1 MEESK
6 YESGD
11 FVNAYMAL
19 WSYGYLNNLA
29 YSEGLYRTI
38 ISLVVSNLGAMNKAK
53 ILDVGCGVGR
63 TTFDLANIYKKSCI
77 TSIDQSKKMIETA
90 RQINSSCFKEKK
102 ISLWNRGF
110 KDLKLPYFSYLNIEF
125 LCENFELYDFAEKD
139 FDLIVNVNYLDRCNS
154 IESSIKKF
162 FDILK
167 EGGLVVGCTPMN
179 FTNKDSW
186 EMCKDVE
193 SLKKVMNKTGFE
205 IVDLFDNLV
214 YKEILDVRESFEEY
228 KVVCYVVKKNKAIL

>member
-1 MEESK
+1 M
-6 YESGD
+6 D
-11 FVNAYMAL
+11 IM
-19 WSYGYLNNLA
+19 
-29 YSEGLYRTI
+29 
-38 ISLVVSNLGAMNKAK
+38 
-53 ILDVGCGVGR
+53 
-63 TTFDLANIYKKSCI
+63 
-77 TSIDQSKKMIETA
+77 
-90 RQINSSCFKEKK
+90 
-102 ISLWNRGF
+102 
-110 KDLKLPYFSYLNIEF
+110 
-125 LCENFELYDFAEKD
+125 NFELYDFAEKD

-167 EGGLVVGCTPMN
+167 EGGLVVGCTLMN

-186 EMCKDVE
+186 EMYKDVE